1 MKRDLFIVLLS
12 VAHVMVAA
20 SVQWNKIKSDG
31 GDGLGGHYLRVDYR
45 LESPQ
50 TILRSGSLSLGLE
63 STPLNGKEFSV
74 FCAVV
79 NAWFA
84 GAWAEAYYGDVV
96 YRESFCGEGP
106 YFMRSDEDDFS
117 GYPITMTGNSDF
129 YLMFACTEM
138 GDNGHLRDDAVYGWV
153 SFHIAEDGA
162 LSILESAYDADG
174 GPMIVGG
181 GSAIPEPSNALLLLA
196 GCAALILKRRRG

>member
-74 FCAVV
+74 FCAVLRSV
-79 NAWFA
+79 PGAADTAVCSAWRSQLLNAPH
-84 GAWAEAYYGDVV
+84 
-96 YRESFCGEGP
+96 C
-106 YFMRSDEDDFS
+106 RSVHRLGF
-117 GYPITMTGNSDF
+117 
-129 YLMFACTEM
+129 
-138 GDNGHLRDDAVYGWV
+138 
-153 SFHIAEDGA
+153 
-162 LSILESAYDADG
+162 
-174 GPMIVGG
+174 
-181 GSAIPEPSNALLLLA
+181 
-196 GCAALILKRRRG
+196 

>member
-1 MKRDLFIVLLS
+1 
-12 VAHVMVAA
+12 
-20 SVQWNKIKSDG
+20 
-31 GDGLGGHYLRVDYR
+31 
-45 LESPQ
+45 
-50 TILRSGSLSLGLE
+50 
-63 STPLNGKEFSV
+63 
-74 FCAVV
+74 
-79 NAWFA
+79 
-84 GAWAEAYYGDVV
+84 
-96 YRESFCGEGP
+96 
-106 YFMRSDEDDFS
+106 MRSDEDDFS